1 MLKRTLRQAMLL
13 PLVLVGLARSAT
25 ATRGSLSDEIQRIL
39 DVSADATGFAFS
51 AGCVHAVCV
60 LIITSF
66 TSTLRE
72 LYRLLAA
79 CSTIAHSPSNGL
91 THVHRPHSCASQ

>member
-60 LIITSF
+60 LIITLQHAHSENC
-66 TSTLRE
+66 TDYSPLVR
-72 LYRLLAA
+72 RLL
-79 CSTIAHSPSNGL
+79 
-91 THVHRPHSCASQ
+91 THHQTV